1 MNYVIAA
8 LAVYKV
14 VQLIDALT
22 PKEAMPWVKVVV
34 GIVLGYVVSFVT
46 NLSDK
51 WVAGLVV
58 ATLAGACHA
67 ILRLITLVGDM
78 ATRRIVR

>member
-1 MNYVIAA
+1 MNYIIAA

-22 PKEAMPWVKVVV
+22 PKEAMPWVKVLV
-34 GIVLGYVVSFVT
+34 GIVLGYVVTFVID
-46 NLSDK
+46 LPDK
-51 WVAGLVV
+51 WIAGLTV

-67 ILRLITLVGDM
+67 LLRLITLVGDM